1 MTEKKKKEKTGFAPK
16 GILPGFRIEAD
27 GRGNFL
33 SVTFIGILSLK
44 EFSSTEIK
52 LLTKRESL
60 IVCGKKLEISVF
72 ENKTVQ
78 IEGEIEEIKFYSDKA
93 LRRNR

>member
-1 MTEKKKKEKTGFAPK
+1 MTQKKKKEKTPISHK
-16 GILPGFRIEAD
+16 GVLPGFRIEAD

-33 SVTFIGILSLK
+33 SVTFIGIASIK
-44 EFSSTEIK
+44 EFSNTEIN
-52 LLTKRESL
+52 LLTKRELL

-78 IEGEIEEIKFYSDKA
+78 IQGEIEEIKFSSAKET
-93 LRRNR
+93 RRNR